1 MTKIEI
7 ELSEA
12 TAKAARKAGL
22 LTSRAL
28 EQLLTDAIKRR
39 EAAASLLA
47 IADRAAAAGIA
58 AMSME
63 DIDAEAKAVR
73 AARRRRASGS

>member
-1 MTKIEI
+1 
-7 ELSEA
+7 
-12 TAKAARKAGL
+12 L

-47 IADRAAAAGIA
+47 IADRAAEAGIE

-63 DIDAEAKAVR
+63 DIDAEVKAVR
-73 AARRRRASGS
+73 AARRRRAGGS